1 MDFYYDAKKL
11 SLAPGTYTLEE
22 TIAPKGYIK
31 STSKITFVVKS
42 DGTITVDDKKVTSVV
57 MKNEPITIYISKRVL
72 MVKQNYL
79 ELN

>member
-42 DGTITVDDKKVTSVV
+42 DGTITVDGKKW
-57 MKNEPITIYISKRVL
+57 L
-72 MVKQNYL
+72 Q
-79 ELN
+79 